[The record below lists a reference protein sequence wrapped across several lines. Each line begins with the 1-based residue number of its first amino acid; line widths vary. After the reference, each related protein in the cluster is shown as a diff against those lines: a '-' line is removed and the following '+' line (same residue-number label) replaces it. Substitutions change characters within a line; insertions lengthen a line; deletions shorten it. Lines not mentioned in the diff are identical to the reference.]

1 VTSYF
6 DAKVSRIPYDKDMF
20 EKISQVFIE
29 VKNASNYMRLY
40 DVVKDGCNKEEQKFK
55 TLK

>member
-1 VTSYF
+1 M
-6 DAKVSRIPYDKDMF
+6 PYYKDMF
-20 EKISQVFIE
+20 VKISQVFIE

-55 TLK
+55 TFEVE